1 MIDKYLRGSIALV
14 KVNKPPYMNC
24 WFLIILISEMDH
36 ISIRRQIEHEKRC
49 SIVAQKDA
57 EQNVVKKE
65 RLDWNFAR
73 LKAKLQSQRQLTKQR
88 EFASKKRQK
97 LKLRRAKKENNC
109 NERLTEEP
117 EESEPFWNGRMGFES
132 RSMLSLMLEECF
144 EMSLNVRKTTPP
156 SRNKIQQL
164 VEISQST
171 RQPEP
176 VNLMDAE
183 VDLGMFFIL
192 EQLFKDQD

>member
-1 MIDKYLRGSIALV
+1 MIDKDLRGSIALV

-24 WFLIILISEMDH
+24 WFLIILISEMDY
-36 ISIRRQIEHEKRC
+36 ISIRRQIEHEKRR

-73 LKAKLQSQRQLTKQR
+73 LKAKLQSQRQLSKQR

-109 NERLTEEP
+109 GERLTEEP

-144 EMSLNVRKTTPP
+144 EMSLNVSCSGGMETTPP
-156 SRNKIQQL
+156 SRNEIQQL

-176 VNLMDAE
+176 VNLMNAE
-183 VDLGMFFIL
+183 VDLGMFL
-192 EQLFKDQD
+192 CPK